1 MTDPL
6 VEEGLRVKTD
16 PFAKATPR
24 PWAFCEIGDYDDFDG
39 NSRVLLGGDMRIAV
53 VHAGGPNAEENEANA
68 ALIVAAVN
76 ALPALLD
83 ERDRLAKRIV
93 FDLEPRALAAE
104 SLLAALGE
112 RVKELEAGLL
122 PFANLGVTSGPDDEP
137 CSIPY
142 RITRGSIRRARAL
155 LQPQGGE

>member
-39 NSRVLLGGDMRIAV
+39 NSRVLIGGDMRIAV

-76 ALPALLD
+76 AYGQPTEL
-83 ERDRLAKRIV
+83 ERKLT
-93 FDLEPRALAAE
+93 
-104 SLLAALGE
+104 AALRMARKHYHDVAAGPGTNA
-112 RVKELEAGLL
+112 VITKLDAVLTKAKEWGL
-122 PFANLGVTSGPDDEP
+122 
-137 CSIPY
+137 
-142 RITRGSIRRARAL
+142 
-155 LQPQGGE
+155 

>member
-1 MTDPL
+1 MT
-6 VEEGLRVKTD
+6 EEQIREIEGLLAR
-16 PFAKATPR
+16 ATPG
-24 PWAFCEIGDYDDFDG
+24 PWTLGDEYPQTSVDRDWCSIDGQDWGAFA
-39 NSRVLLGGDMRIAV
+39 RVAV
-53 VHAGGPNAEENEANA
+53 RLDREPNAEGEANA